1 MNYGICYQGSK
12 SKLAERIISVLPRAE
27 HFYDLFAGGCAISHC
42 ALLSGKWKHVHI
54 SDTND
59 SVLLFKDVLEGNI
72 PDGSEW
78 ISRDEFYRR
87 KDTDPYV
94 RLVWSFASNQRDYIY
109 SREIEP
115 YKKAVHEMIYA
126 PTPNE
131 RRLKFKEVCR
141 LMQELYLSE
150 NKENTPPR
158 IKESNTTKTTRNS
171 ITSAINGE
179 DITPP
184 QLSDIQRLVFSR
196 ASATFLESDQRNNRC
211 REALTMRPFLRGEY
225 DTQVCDYREVEI
237 LPNSI
242 IYCDIPYKDTRE
254 YKYDTFDHSAFN
266 DWAEAQEVP
275 VFISEYNMPSDRFK
289 VIAEWERTSTFSA
302 TNNALKKIEK
312 LFVPN
317 KWYDKFRP
325 IEQKSLFDA
334 ILNLN

>member
-42 ALLSGKWKHVHI
+42 ALLSGKWKYVHI

-78 ISRDEFYRR
+78 ISREEFYRR

-115 YKKAVHEMIYA
+115 YKKAVHEMIYS

-150 NKENTPPR
+150 NKEHTPPR
-158 IKESNTTKTTRNS
+158 IRTSNTTQTTRDCN
-171 ITSAINGE
+171 TSAINGE
-179 DITPP
+179 DITP
-184 QLSDIQRLVFSR
+184 QLSDIQRLMLRR

-225 DTQVCDYREVEI
+225 DAKVCDYREVEI

-254 YKYDTFDHSAFN
+254 YKYDTFDHEAFY
-266 DWAEAQEVP
+266 DWAEAQDVP
-275 VFISEYNMPSDRFK
+275 VFISEYDMPLDRFK

-312 LFVPN
+312 LFVPAR
-317 KWYDKFRP
+317 WYDKFRP
-325 IEQKSLFDA
+325 IEQLTLF
-334 ILNLN
+334 